1 MASTIKDTTFK
12 KLDKQSWRALVEKEL
27 KGKQFEDFL
36 VSKNFAA
43 PSIEA
48 YQNIEDLKALSI
60 DPAIVQSAVQYFAC
74 ADTKKGFRI
83 FVDDEKKANKKAL
96 LVLAQGIN
104 SIHFKAHKASI
115 DWEPLLKDIDSS
127 LIRISFCCHPNDLL
141 KNIYD
146 LNPAPNSQI
155 AAEVSPFS
163 PSFNLP
169 VLASDF
175 AEVLKMASKGNYQA
189 SLCINFDDLA
199 AAGADFAL
207 QLACIKK
214 FYSDWIRELRNHD
227 ILHEGLAETQISHA
241 FSTLFFGEIAKH
253 RAMCCMLAE
262 VLQEEKVNT
271 RNFKPGGFRISYNEI
286 FKGGIDPEVNL
297 IRFSS
302 FAFAAMAC
310 NPDDLQ
316 LVAYKEEDKNYVD
329 RVSANIHN
337 VLCEESKLNHY
348 IDPGAG
354 SYFLEVL
361 TQEILEAALECYDA
375 INIGP
380 WHIFAHH
387 KEFTAALQRAAEELR
402 TLYNNKE
409 LLMVGE
415 NLYPPTGTTVTP
427 QLETL
432 TIK

>member
-1 MASTIKDTTFK
+1 
-12 KLDKQSWRALVEKEL
+12 
-27 KGKQFEDFL
+27 
-36 VSKNFAA
+36 
-43 PSIEA
+43 
-48 YQNIEDLKALSI
+48 
-60 DPAIVQSAVQYFAC
+60 
-74 ADTKKGFRI
+74 
-83 FVDDEKKANKKAL
+83 
-96 LVLAQGIN
+96 
-104 SIHFKAHKASI
+104 
-115 DWEPLLKDIDSS
+115 
-127 LIRISFCCHPNDLL
+127 
-141 KNIYD
+141 
-146 LNPAPNSQI
+146 
-155 AAEVSPFS
+155 
-163 PSFNLP
+163 
-169 VLASDF
+169 
-175 AEVLKMASKGNYQA
+175 
-189 SLCINFDDLA
+189 
-199 AAGADFAL
+199 
-207 QLACIKK
+207 
-214 FYSDWIRELRNHD
+214 
-227 ILHEGLAETQISHA
+227 
-241 FSTLFFGEIAKH
+241 
-253 RAMCCMLAE
+253 
-262 VLQEEKVNT
+262 
-271 RNFKPGGFRISYNEI
+271 
-286 FKGGIDPEVNL
+286 
-297 IRFSS
+297 
-302 FAFAAMAC
+302 MAC